1 MSRLFLISLVIA
13 SMLGLGWVTRA
24 FASPWRRAV
33 IQKRFEKAERVDLAG
48 LASIELPPSFKVAGR
63 GWSNQRKGHFD
74 VATLDQHRDED
85 EIMFRFEQGQH
96 HVLGGYLADP
106 VLLNVTLYNPAKPK
120 PDATKITATTVQ
132 KFYPPVNT
140 DWPRFNAHFDAQR
153 WLPDVVTGD
162 AVTRAAATGE
172 GRGDN
177 VVAGPPL
184 RWLVIHVDP
193 TRRIRIDLFA
203 WQKMYSVDEARAL
216 VKRIAES
223 LQTTPKLAALF
234 EGIKDNEAREEA
246 EFDKLV
252 SGALAQ
258 LGQCGIRSIGPEMV
272 AWSDRCASWL
282 SEDRRFLRLARP
294 IGRIPLA
301 AATGRERGVP
311 KFRIELPALPTD
323 PRGKSALRVAML
335 FWDDATNGWKV
346 AGIDHEH
353 DEWEHIDRPLVSAI
367 VLRLKD
373 RASAH
378 LVAFEAHDLRF
389 FPQHLVVERFITE
402 ADHITAALREGRVV
416 SGVRGEAF
424 AFER

>member
-1 MSRLFLISLVIA
+1 MSRTAVVTFVLV
-13 SMLGLGWVTRA
+13 SVLGLGWVTRA
-24 FASPWRRAV
+24 FASPWRRV
-33 IQKRFEKAERVDLAG
+33 VMHTRFERAERVDLAG
-48 LASIELPPSFKVAGR
+48 LASIELPSSFKPVGR
-63 GWSNQRKGHFD
+63 GWGNSREGHFSP
-74 VATLDQHRDED
+74 ATLDQHRDD
-85 EIMFRFEQGQH
+85 YQIMFRFEQGQH

-106 VLLNVTLYNPAKPK
+106 VMLYVTLYNPSKPK
-120 PDATKITATTVQ
+120 PDATKITATTIQ

-140 DWPRFNAHFDAQR
+140 DWPRFNAHFEAQR

-193 TRRIRIDLFA
+193 TRRIRIDLYA
-203 WQKMYSVDEARAL
+203 WRKMYSIEEAQAL
-216 VKRIAES
+216 VLRVAES
-223 LQTTPKLAALF
+223 VQPTPKLAALF
-234 EGIKDNEAREEA
+234 DGIRDNEARAEA
-246 EFDKLV
+246 QFEKV
-252 SGALAQ
+252 VTGALAQ

-282 SEDRRFLRLARP
+282 SDDRRFLRLARP

-301 AATGRERGVP
+301 SATARERGVP
-311 KFRIELPALPTD
+311 KFRIEMPALPAD

-335 FWDDATNGWKV
+335 FWDDTTRGWKV
-346 AGIDHEH
+346 AGVDHEH
-353 DEWEHIDRPLVSAI
+353 DEWEHIDRPLVTAI
-367 VLRLKD
+367 LPRLKD

-378 LVAFEAHDLRF
+378 FVALESHDLRF
-389 FPQHLVVERFITE
+389 FPEHLVIDRFVTE
-402 ADHITAALREGRVV
+402 ADRIAAALRSGTMVR
-416 SGVRGEAF
+416 GVRGEAF